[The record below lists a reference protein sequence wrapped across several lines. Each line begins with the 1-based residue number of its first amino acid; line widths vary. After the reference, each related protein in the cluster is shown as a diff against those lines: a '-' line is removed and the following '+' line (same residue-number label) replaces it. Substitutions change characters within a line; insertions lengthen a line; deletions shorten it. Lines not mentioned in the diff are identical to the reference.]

1 MLAQRQPSFK
11 ECVIAHW
18 SSDFAPK
25 IIGAKAIT
33 EAMGLSRNIEL
44 VEERTV
50 KRRRCTERS
59 AGVYSSDSVGMS
71 SENYGEKP

>member
-33 EAMGLSRNIEL
+33 ETMGLYRNIEL

-50 KRRRCTERS
+50 KR
-59 AGVYSSDSVGMS
+59 
-71 SENYGEKP
+71 

>member
-25 IIGAKAIT
+25 MIGAKAIT
-33 EAMGLSRNIEL
+33 ETVASTICVIVRG

-50 KRRRCTERS
+50 KR
-59 AGVYSSDSVGMS
+59 
-71 SENYGEKP
+71 